1 MTFPT
6 GYANFY
12 HSDQVAIQPVRFQN
26 PYGTGIAGNLVL
38 PQNRHGKAK
47 VAMTR
52 QNKILTLLLALASPA
67 AFACNPAEGSGRC
80 GYLGADGIYNSR
92 LDADASYQR
101 LYNQNTY
108 VEPAPYIPPPPP
120 PTHHCTARAEGG
132 ELCADTR
139 PGRIGSSYSTN
150 AAGEFDD
157 LMVESYPDGTPKII
171 STFNN
176 GKREGKS
183 TFFYPDGSIQ
193 SVMHYQNGEL
203 HGSVQHFHPN
213 GTLRSDMTYCNGET
227 CGEEHDY
234 DEQGNL
240 IRIIRF
246 KESSGSTPTATPK
259 ACRKSAPA
267 ANPARRKNPGGKRSK
282 RRSAIH
288 GRPARL
294 SLL

>member
-6 GYANFY
+6 GYANFS

-67 AFACNPAEGSGRC
+67 AFACNPAEGSGQC
-80 GYLGADGIYNSR
+80 GYLGADGIYSSR
-92 LDADASYQR
+92 IGADESYQR

-108 VEPAPYIPPPPP
+108 VEPEPVRPPPPP

-139 PGRIGSSYSTN
+139 PGRMGSSYSTN

-157 LMVESYPDGTPKII
+157 LMVESYPDGTPKFIA
-171 STFNN
+171 TYQN

-193 SVMHYQNGEL
+193 SVMYYQNDEI
-203 HGSVQHFHPN
+203 HGTVQHYHPN
-213 GTLRSDMTYCNGET
+213 GTLRSDMTYCNGEA
-227 CGEEHDY
+227 CGEERDY

-246 KESSGSTPTATPK
+246 DANGDAESVQEISPGSQPRGTAK
-259 ACRKSAPA
+259 KS
-267 ANPARRKNPGGKRSK
+267 RRK
-282 RRSAIH
+282 A
-288 GRPARL
+288 
-294 SLL
+294 